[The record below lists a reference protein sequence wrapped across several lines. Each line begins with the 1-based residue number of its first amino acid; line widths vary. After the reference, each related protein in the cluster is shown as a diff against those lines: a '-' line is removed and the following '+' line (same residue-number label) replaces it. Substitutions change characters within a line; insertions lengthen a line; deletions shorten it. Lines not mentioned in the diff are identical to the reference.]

1 MGVSGQIEAQL
12 SVSVSEKDVENGYR
26 HYLLTKIPDMIFTSP
41 YKCDGYGQS
50 TLTNIKVLTEFKEE
64 LELTNKINQVKVL
77 TQTIYYLKK
86 FETNGELL
94 PTTILVGDKKNCF
107 VIHTN
112 DVFKYLSMD
121 FDWTIAPSDAY
132 KNIKL
137 VNELLND
144 ETITPHVFTINNI
157 DDCLFKLK
165 NLTQGVVRLIPITPH
180 NITEVFNYFE
190 LNVLGK
196 HNLNTNQLANLFVQI
211 LINPDGNYLHPVKK
225 RKTIVTK
232 SFNEVPIK
240 SREVYT
246 SFFKHFQYQYSPK
259 QKEELTAVVDRLILD
274 VTRRKQG
281 EFFTPTL
288 WVNKAHEYITSV
300 YGEDWK
306 DKYVV
311 WDPAW
316 GTGNLTRDYKFKELY
331 VSTLNYSDIQTAE
344 QMGYNPEAVKFQF
357 DFLNDDYDFL
367 PQGLKEAIETGR
379 DIIVLMNPPYSSVQS
394 FENITKGGGKSKNGV
409 EDTNVKKMMN
419 NDNMGYASKNLYSQF
434 IYRILKI
441 TNQKSEIC
449 MFSPAQYLTGSDN
462 KNIRDYIF
470 KTHMFRTGMLFDS
483 KNFADV
489 KSWGLLFS
497 ILQKGEGNN
506 HMFDVDILDTIN
518 LDNVNLDIVK
528 TKQKVLYNL
537 DNGRGANLWIR
548 KEIKNIKCEKDLPKL
563 SSALTIKQKGYSNL
577 CEGGMGYFYSNGN
590 NILYN
595 KNNVSYFS
603 SCFSGKSGIPVIK
616 SNILKTFVLFSA
628 RVLISGEHA
637 TWCNLYDEYMEPNE
651 EHSLYT
657 NFTNDSVVYSLF
669 NSKSQQSSLRQITYK
684 DRLWDIK
691 NEFFWMSKEE
701 MMDLAN
707 NANYTELYSDARTDS
722 NRHVYKL
729 LFGQEDIYNN
739 LSPDAKLVLD
749 KASEMVRMSMDIR
762 THFADDIN
770 HLNSWD
776 AGYAQLKLIWKEYF
790 PEEFKEF
797 RQLYK
802 NLEERMRPLVYELGF
817 LIK

>member
-112 DVFKYLSMD
+112 DVFKYLAMD
-121 FDWTIAPSDAY
+121 FDWTIAPSEAY

-344 QMGYNPEAVKFQF
+344 PMGYNPEAVKFQF

-367 PQGLKEAIETGR
+367 LYGEIIEFH
-379 DIIVLMNPPYSSVQS
+379 IILIIS
-394 FENITKGGGKSKNGV
+394 FS
-409 EDTNVKKMMN
+409 
-419 NDNMGYASKNLYSQF
+419 F
-434 IYRILKI
+434 I
-441 TNQKSEIC
+441 
-449 MFSPAQYLTGSDN
+449 
-462 KNIRDYIF
+462 
-470 KTHMFRTGMLFDS
+470 
-483 KNFADV
+483 
-489 KSWGLLFS
+489 
-497 ILQKGEGNN
+497 
-506 HMFDVDILDTIN
+506 
-518 LDNVNLDIVK
+518 
-528 TKQKVLYNL
+528 
-537 DNGRGANLWIR
+537 
-548 KEIKNIKCEKDLPKL
+548 
-563 SSALTIKQKGYSNL
+563 
-577 CEGGMGYFYSNGN
+577 
-590 NILYN
+590 
-595 KNNVSYFS
+595 
-603 SCFSGKSGIPVIK
+603 
-616 SNILKTFVLFSA
+616 
-628 RVLISGEHA
+628 
-637 TWCNLYDEYMEPNE
+637 
-651 EHSLYT
+651 
-657 NFTNDSVVYSLF
+657 
-669 NSKSQQSSLRQITYK
+669 
-684 DRLWDIK
+684 
-691 NEFFWMSKEE
+691 
-701 MMDLAN
+701 
-707 NANYTELYSDARTDS
+707 
-722 NRHVYKL
+722 
-729 LFGQEDIYNN
+729 
-739 LSPDAKLVLD
+739 
-749 KASEMVRMSMDIR
+749 
-762 THFADDIN
+762 
-770 HLNSWD
+770 
-776 AGYAQLKLIWKEYF
+776 
-790 PEEFKEF
+790 
-797 RQLYK
+797 
-802 NLEERMRPLVYELGF
+802 
-817 LIK
+817 

>member
-1 MGVSGQIEAQL
+1 MGIAEQIEAQL
-12 SVSVSEKDVENGYR
+12 SVSLNEKDVENGYR
-26 HYLLTKIPDMIFTSP
+26 HYLLLKIPDMVFTSP
-41 YKCDGYGQS
+41 YKCDGFGQS
-50 TLTNIKVLTEFKEE
+50 KLTNIKVLTEFKDE

-77 TQTIYYLKK
+77 TQTIFYLKK
-86 FETNGELL
+86 FEINGELL

-121 FDWTIAPSDAY
+121 IDWNKAPSEAH

-144 ETITPHVFTINNI
+144 ETITPHVFTINKI
-157 DDCLFKLK
+157 DECLEKLK
-165 NLTQGVVRLIPITPH
+165 NLTDGVTRLIPITPH
-180 NITEVFNYFE
+180 NIVEVFNYFE
-190 LNVLGK
+190 TNILGK
-196 HNLNTNQLANLFVQI
+196 HNLNTNQIANLFVQI

-240 SREVYT
+240 TRESYT
-246 SFFKHFQYQYSPK
+246 SFFKHFQYDYSPR

-281 EFFTPTL
+281 EFFTPTI

-300 YGEDWK
+300 FGEDWK
-306 DKYVV
+306 EKYVV

-357 DFLNDDYDFL
+357 DFLNDDYEFL
-367 PQGLKEAIETGR
+367 PQGLRTAIESGCE
-379 DIIVLMNPPYSSVQS
+379 IIVLMNPPYVSSANFGETHKSGSSQTTTNKQMLN
-394 FENITKGGGKSKNGV
+394 EGWGKSAQNQ
-409 EDTNVKKMMN
+409 
-419 NDNMGYASKNLYSQF
+419 YAQF
-434 IYRILKI
+434 IYRVCKI
-441 TNQKSEIC
+441 QDKNKKINLC
-449 MFSPAQYLTGSDN
+449 LFSPSLFLTGIS
-462 KNIRDYIF
+462 F
-470 KTHMFRTGMLFDS
+470 KEFR
-483 KNFADV
+483 KNFNKKFYFEKGFLFKAKHFSDVADD
-489 KSWGLLFS
+489 WGINFICFSTEKNENKIVLELLDYDENFE
-497 ILQKGEGNN
+497 IKK
-506 HMFDVDILDTIN
+506 HF
-518 LDNVNLDIVK
+518 
-528 TKQKVLYNL
+528 TKELYNL
-537 DNGRGANLWIR
+537 DNHQTASTWVRSDVKKIKTNSEIPQMQNATKIYIGDKPSGAYIENSLGYFLNGANCID
-548 KEIKNIKCEKDLPKL
+548 KNIQQVAFWSVGFYNGHGLSVIPQNFNKCVSLFTARKLINKDWVNSK
-563 SSALTIKQKGYSNL
+563 
-577 CEGGMGYFYSNGN
+577 
-590 NILYN
+590 
-595 KNNVSYFS
+595 
-603 SCFSGKSGIPVIK
+603 
-616 SNILKTFVLFSA
+616 
-628 RVLISGEHA
+628 
-637 TWCNLYDEYMEPNE
+637 DEYLVPNE
-651 EHSLYT
+651 THEQYRE
-657 NFTNDSVVYSLF
+657 FTYDSIIISLF
-669 NSKSQQSSLRQITYK
+669 HIHAYQSSLRQVTYK
-684 DRLWDIK
+684 DKIWDIK

-701 MMDLAN
+701 MMELAN
-707 NANYTELYSDARTDS
+707 DNNYHELYSDARTDT
-722 NRHVYKL
+722 NRYVYKL
-729 LFGQEDIYNN
+729 LFEEQDIYNN